1 MKEII
6 LPGSEGEE
14 TSVLGSGGRLAAD
27 DVAILSQVAA
37 WWRHRLTRGDAA
49 DAVQSLIGGVD
60 ATAAATTTNL
70 TPATVA
76 LVPALVIPS
85 GRGLSLLLHARGTV
99 ETMFLGAETIKPL
112 IRRLV
117 PGVEFVQ
124 RPRFSKLLYAGSA
137 A

>member
-49 DAVQSLIGGVD
+49 DAVRAAVSAGRPAQILVATYATEPGALMAGAQSAAGAVPVD
-60 ATAAATTTNL
+60 HLVLDAEAPAA
-70 TPATVA
+70 P
-76 LVPALVIPS
+76 
-85 GRGLSLLLHARGTV
+85 
-99 ETMFLGAETIKPL
+99 
-112 IRRLV
+112 
-117 PGVEFVQ
+117 
-124 RPRFSKLLYAGSA
+124 AGS
-137 A
+137 